1 MLEQSRVPSFANYFL
16 SKSLYTLDLV
26 GIGAFR
32 ERRKEEAV
40 HPYPPQVNGCLIC
53 MACDLETLLLSS
65 QVLRE
70 EKYEMRCDVKNA
82 RFSCFFFLRLHWGG
96 GEGEGN
102 RIVSKILYEMKG
114 RN

>member
-1 MLEQSRVPSFANYFL
+1 MLEQSRIPSFANYFL

-26 GIGAFR
+26 GISAFR

-70 EKYEMRCDVKNA
+70 GKYEMRSDVKKCGFLA
-82 RFSCFFFLRLHWGG
+82 FFLHLHWGG
-96 GEGEGN
+96 GERVIESY
-102 RIVSKILYEMKG
+102 RRFYMK
-114 RN
+114 

>member
-1 MLEQSRVPSFANYFL
+1 MLEQSRIPSFANYFL

-26 GIGAFR
+26 GISAFR

-53 MACDLETLLLSS
+53 MARDLETLLLSS
-65 QVLRE
+65 QVLGE
-70 EKYEMRCDVKNA
+70 GKYEMRSDVKNA
-82 RFSCFFFLRLHWGG
+82 VFLRFFCIYI
-96 GEGEGN
+96 GEGGEGN

>member
-1 MLEQSRVPSFANYFL
+1 MLGLSRIPPFANYFL
-16 SKSLYTLDLV
+16 SKSLYTLDQV
-26 GIGAFR
+26 GISAFR
-32 ERRKEEAV
+32 EKRKEEAV

-70 EKYEMRCDVKNA
+70 GKYEMRSDVKNA
-82 RFSCFFFLRLHWGG
+82 VFLLFFLRLHWRG
-96 GEGEGN
+96 GEGN